1 MHTHIHT
8 KQNNTRTCKTGTHF
22 YETRAS
28 PHLLHAHTH
37 THTQI
42 YMQGSRIPQII
53 ITFLSPRNIFY
64 PDSLNKVNIHKL

>member
-37 THTQI
+37 THTDI
-42 YMQGSRIPQII
+42 YAGESNSPNNYHISLSSQHILSRFIKQ
-53 ITFLSPRNIFY
+53 S
-64 PDSLNKVNIHKL
+64 